1 MDINF
6 SSVIAQLSSKAT
18 LITRGSLPAP
28 WKSFLG
34 ANGEQ
39 TPFNVT
45 TTQNLGNRIVQN
57 FRIYGYNYA
66 SIALTAGIIRVLLS
80 PSLLFLSGLV
90 MLGWFAYHTRFIY
103 LCPQLILL
111 FELFGLS
118 ISLSPFRSINVYK

>member
-90 MLGWFAYHTRFIY
+90 MLGWFAYHTRFIS
-103 LCPQLILL
+103 LSTIDSS
-111 FELFGLS
+111 FRVNGLS